1 MIKRGDKASIIIE
14 MDGLRIIDNNTG
26 NKWVIRSTGRG
37 QFHLSRI
44 YSSGKNKRRQ
54 QSELVFSES
63 ECQRHISNGN
73 WSSIV

>member
-1 MIKRGDKASIIIE
+1 

-37 QFHLSRI
+37 QFNLSRI
-44 YSSGKNKRRQ
+44 CSSKKNKRRQ

-63 ECQRHISNGN
+63 ECQRNVSNGH
-73 WSSIV
+73 WSVIV

>member
-1 MIKRGDKASIIIE
+1 

-26 NKWVIRSTGRG
+26 NKWVIRSTGGG

-44 YSSGKNKRRQ
+44 CSSRKNKRRQ

-63 ECQRHISNGN
+63 ECQRKVSKGH
-73 WSSIV
+73 WLVIV

>member
-1 MIKRGDKASIIIE
+1 

-44 YSSGKNKRRQ
+44 CSSRKNKRRQ

>member
-1 MIKRGDKASIIIE
+1 

-44 YSSGKNKRRQ
+44 CSGRKNKRRQ
-54 QSELVFSES
+54 QSDLVFSES
-63 ECQRHISNGN
+63 ECQRNVSRGH
-73 WSSIV
+73 WSVIV